1 MSIEHQF
8 DFVEDEKDYDIE
20 RQGSYGRFFT
30 SNSFPIEYILT
41 TLRPEQLEEYL
52 TFAKDV
58 RPEQIDFDLLMQRD
72 IDEDRVRNEIA
83 PYLDPRSSEADG
95 VPSGSS
101 RALFFPPLL
110 VAIAPVEGKK
120 MGRYYEDETCEIS
133 ADNTRAFRKWGRNL
147 FKITYQVSKSANS
160 PIIETYD
167 SNGEKF
173 SFPARASQVIFEGW
187 KSKGNSP
194 GVRLIVIDGQHR
206 LKALQ
211 EVYKRRD
218 GLIDDLLVPICLL
231 YAPKS
236 QHRLESEGVLTI
248 PEVFRQLFV
257 DVNSTAET
265 VGGHFNI
272 LLKDNNIGSLICRQF
287 CSSLLEKGD
296 GRQKLAVVEWNTKKF
311 KESTNIVRKYST
323 TSIGIIEKA
332 LRENLKKG
340 AHELEYWLNL
350 NSVQDA
356 LYPIEHEKGSFECPV
371 VDWDTFNSRQ
381 RKVLAEQVNKYA
393 VPLLY
398 DIYFRATA
406 FASMFEEFQKKLK
419 QLEVKCGDTQKG
431 INVYTPAYEQILDYM
446 QIPIDK
452 SRDNKEALSVVRE
465 LGEQVS
471 LAMDEAGLKIIQYA
485 LYQRGVFALW
495 FDLLKIGN
503 IFNVQPALVNDI
515 LVAVLDEA
523 HSHELRNV
531 FDYKHSYM
539 QHAVFR
545 ADNIITIDETRKAL
559 KSLLGS
565 FLGLEK
571 TLKIIAGIIRDK
583 GINEKDF
590 LGRLKTYGDQCPAD
604 FFKSYEKG
612 YIRDFK
618 KTYTLD
624 ETLSASQ
631 KDRLAQAEAKQKQ
644 HKKEYREKIR
654 AREDVSTEF
663 DNLLD
668 TYVAS
673 AVAKASESFKTT
685 LGLALDIIPG
695 SGTDEFDEYEDPIE

>member
-1 MSIEHQF
+1 MSGENEF
-8 DFVEDEKDYDIE
+8 DFAEDEKDYDID

-30 SNSFPIEYILT
+30 ANSFPIEYILT

-83 PYLDPRSSEADG
+83 PYLDPKATDDG
-95 VPSGSS
+95 GSVSGSS

-120 MGRYYEDETCEIS
+120 MGRYYDDEVCEFS
-133 ADNTRAFRKWGRNL
+133 DDKRRAVRKWGRNL

-160 PIIETYD
+160 PVIETYD
-167 SNGEKF
+167 PDGKKF
-173 SFPARASQVIFEGW
+173 SFSAKAGQVIFEGW

-218 GLIDDLLVPICLL
+218 GLIDNLLIPICLL

-236 QHRLESEGVLTI
+236 QRRLESEGVLSI

-287 CSSLLEKGD
+287 CASLLEMD
-296 GRQKLAVVEWNTKKF
+296 EGREKLAVVEWNTKKF
-311 KESTNIVRKYST
+311 KDSTNIVRKYSA
-323 TSIGIIEKA
+323 TSIGVIEKA

-350 NSVQDA
+350 NSVQDG
-356 LYPIEHEKGSFECPV
+356 LYPLDHERGSFECPV

-381 RKVLAEQVNKYA
+381 RKILAQQVNKYA
-393 VPLLY
+393 VPLLH

-406 FASMFEEFQKKLK
+406 FSFMFEEFQRRLR
-419 QLEVKCGDTQKG
+419 QLEAKCEDNQKG
-431 INVYTPAYEQILDYM
+431 INVYTPAYEQVLDYM
-446 QIPIDK
+446 QVPLDK
-452 SRDNKEALSVVRE
+452 SRDSKEALSVVRE
-465 LGEQVS
+465 LGEQIAVT
-471 LAMDEAGLKIIQYA
+471 MDEAGLKVVQYA

-503 IFNVQPALVNDI
+503 LFNVEPQLVNDI

-523 HSHELRNV
+523 HSQDMRQV
-531 FDYKHSYM
+531 FDYRHAYM

-545 ADNIITIDETRKAL
+545 ADNIITIEETRKAL
-559 KSLLGS
+559 KSLLGA
-565 FLGLEK
+565 FLGLERTISVISK
-571 TLKIIAGIIRDK
+571 VIEGK
-583 GINEKDF
+583 GVNEKDF
-590 LGRLKTYGDQCPAD
+590 LSRIKAYGDQCPAD
-604 FFKSYEKG
+604 FFISYEKG
-612 YIRDFK
+612 YRRDFK

-624 ETLSASQ
+624 EMLSASE
-631 KDRLAQAEAKQKQ
+631 KDRLAQAEEKQKQ

-654 AREDVSTEF
+654 AREDVSAEF
-663 DNLLD
+663 DELLD
-668 TYVAS
+668 RYVNRS
-673 AVAKASESFKTT
+673 VAKASEAFKSA
-685 LGLALDIIPG
+685 LGLALDIIPR
-695 SGTDEFDEYEDPIE
+695 SGTDEFEEYEDQLG

>member
-1 MSIEHQF
+1 MSGEYEF
-8 DFVEDEKDYDIE
+8 DFAEDEKDYDIE

-30 SNSFPIEYILT
+30 ANSFPIEYILT

-83 PYLDPRSSEADG
+83 PYLDPQATDDG
-95 VPSGSS
+95 GSISGSS

-120 MGRYYEDETCEIS
+120 MGRYYDDEVCELS
-133 ADNTRAFRKWGRNL
+133 DDKRRAVRKWGRNL

-160 PIIETYD
+160 PVIETYD
-167 SNGEKF
+167 TVGNKF
-173 SFPARASQVIFEGW
+173 SFSAKAGQVIFEGW

-218 GLIDDLLVPICLL
+218 GLIDNLLIPICLL

-236 QHRLESEGVLTI
+236 QRRLESEGVLTI

-287 CSSLLEKGD
+287 CASLLDMNG
-296 GRQKLAVVEWNTKKF
+296 GREKLAVVEWNTKKF
-311 KESTNIVRKYST
+311 KDSTNIVRKYSA
-323 TSIGIIEKA
+323 TSIGVIEKA

-350 NSVQDA
+350 NSVQDG
-356 LYPIEHEKGSFECPV
+356 LYPLDHERGSFECPV

-381 RKVLAEQVNKYA
+381 RKILAQQVNKYA
-393 VPLLY
+393 VPLLHN
-398 DIYFRATA
+398 IYFRAAA
-406 FASMFEEFQKKLK
+406 FSFMFEEFQRKLR
-419 QLEVKCGDTQKG
+419 QLESKCEDNQKG

-446 QIPIDK
+446 QIPLDK

-465 LGEQVS
+465 LGEQVAV
-471 LAMDEAGLKIIQYA
+471 AMDEAGLKVVQYA

-503 IFNVQPALVNDI
+503 LFNVEPQLVSDI

-523 HSHELRNV
+523 HSQDMRHV

-545 ADNIITIDETRKAL
+545 ADNIITIEETRKAL
-559 KSLLGS
+559 KSLLGA
-565 FLGLEK
+565 FLGLER
-571 TLKIIAGIIRDK
+571 TLSVISKVIDGK

-590 LGRLKTYGDQCPAD
+590 LGRLKAYGDQCPAD
-604 FFKSYEKG
+604 FFISYEKG
-612 YIRDFK
+612 YRRDFK

-624 ETLSASQ
+624 ETLSASE
-631 KDRLAQAEAKQKQ
+631 KDRLAQAEEKQKQ
-644 HKKEYREKIR
+644 HKKEYREKMR
-654 AREDVSTEF
+654 AREDVSAEF
-663 DNLLD
+663 DDLLD
-668 TYVAS
+668 KYVNRS
-673 AVAKASESFKTT
+673 VAKASEAFKST
-685 LGLALDIIPG
+685 LGLALDIIPR
-695 SGTDEFDEYEDPIE
+695 SGTDDFEEYEDQLE